1 MHLALSSVLGS
12 VLFHLFYF
20 LLPWQLSSVP
30 NSMQWAP
37 YVLSLSLHCESL
49 NEYSSLTSSVNTQ
62 SVCYNKY
69 TAHTSKSYA
78 PCCFGTLCVQLWFQ
92 QISSMSTLELQ
103 AESPNWSSY
112 IKNCKHSFQ
121 DVPPWSRTLQAR
133 WGDDISD
140 CTNVWESDTVQ
151 LAFQRMH
158 CACFL
163 FSFSILRLVLGARI
177 YFSSWKLLLIVN
189 VQSGRFSPN
198 WKAHLTTE
206 ENLCFVHSVIVIV
219 FLCYYGCLAAVFIKY
234 HLYLSVWGHQ

>member
-1 MHLALSSVLGS
+1 MWPLCQLQADWLAC
-12 VLFHLFYF
+12 VLFYYF
-20 LLPWQLSSVP
+20 VTECTLRQLKLLCSQNLKWSKVFCNIVTLRPSMRSFLSTHGP
-30 NSMQWAP
+30 
-37 YVLSLSLHCESL
+37 
-49 NEYSSLTSSVNTQ
+49 
-62 SVCYNKY
+62 
-69 TAHTSKSYA
+69 
-78 PCCFGTLCVQLWFQ
+78 
-92 QISSMSTLELQ
+92 
-103 AESPNWSSY
+103 
-112 IKNCKHSFQ
+112 SFQ